1 MNRVRH
7 AIAFAAFT
15 LIGAGII
22 VRLVGA
28 PNYPDA
34 YYHFNAAARLASGNG
49 LTDTHLWTYIGAP
62 ESGVLYPSHLYWM
75 PLSSLIAAFGMA
87 LSGVPGSHAAAQLLF
102 IPMLAGVAG
111 IGFGLG
117 WQLGKSPRHA
127 WTAGLIAL
135 FSGYFVRFWGAMDTF
150 TPFALV
156 GALSLLL
163 AGRVTAG
170 DSRWWITLM
179 AGVFA
184 GLGHLTRADGVLL
197 LLTAGFVWLVS
208 RQPVRLIGL
217 LILGYLIVM
226 MPWFARNLA
235 EIGSP
240 LPLGGT
246 MTMWIREYN
255 ELFSF
260 PPTASPAD
268 LFADGLATFA
278 ATRWEAFVSNL
289 GTFVAVEG
297 MIAMTPLML
306 VALWRRRRDPFL
318 RPFWLYALGLHAA
331 MTIVFPLP
339 GYRGGLF
346 HSAAAL
352 VPWWAALGVLGV
364 DDAVDW
370 MAKRRRWRP
379 QTAKGVFSAALVGLA
394 LMLSVLF
401 GSAGRVPADA
411 PTPAFYTALDAIL
424 PPDARLMI
432 NDPAGLYYHTGRG
445 GVVLPNS
452 PPDVIPE
459 IAARYHIDY
468 LVLESPE
475 AVPAPL
481 MTLFDTTPDYLIPIP
496 FDGGARVYA
505 IAVD

>member
-7 AIAFAAFT
+7 TIAFAVVA
-15 LIGAGII
+15 LIGAAII

-34 YYHFNAAARLASGNG
+34 YYHFNAAVRLASGDG
-49 LTDTHLWTYIGAP
+49 LTDTYLWTYIGAP
-62 ESGVLYPSHLYWM
+62 EIGVLYPSHLYWM
-75 PLSSLIAAFGMA
+75 PLTSLIAALGMA
-87 LSGVPGSHAAAQLLF
+87 LSGAPGSHASAQFLF
-102 IPMLAGVAG
+102 IPMLAGTAG
-111 IGFGLG
+111 IGFALG
-117 WQLGKSPRHA
+117 SQLGKSARHA
-127 WTAGLIAL
+127 WAAGLIAL

-156 GALSLLL
+156 GALCLLL

-170 DSRWWITLM
+170 DSRWWIALS
-179 AGVFA
+179 AGMFA

-197 LLTAGFVWLVS
+197 LLTAGFVWLIS
-208 RQPVRLIGL
+208 RRPVRLIAL

-226 MPWFARNLA
+226 TPWFVRNLA

-246 MTMWIREYN
+246 MTIWIREYN
-255 ELFSF
+255 QLFSF

-268 LFADGLATFA
+268 FFADGLATFA

-289 GTFVAVEG
+289 ATFVAVEG

-306 VALWRRRRDPFL
+306 IALWKRRRDPFL
-318 RPFWLYALGLHAA
+318 RPFGLYALGLHAA
-331 MTIVFPLP
+331 MTLVFPFP

-352 VPWWAALGVLGV
+352 VPWWAALGMLGV

-370 MAKRRRWRP
+370 LAKRRRWRP
-379 QTAKGVFSAALVGLA
+379 QTAKRVFSTALVGLA
-394 LMLSVLF
+394 LMLSLTF
-401 GSAGRVPADA
+401 GTAGRVPDDA
-411 PTPAFYTALDAIL
+411 PTPTFYTALDALL
-424 PPDARLMI
+424 PTNARVMI

-452 PPDVIPE
+452 APDAIPG
-459 IAARYHIDY
+459 IAARYQIDY
-468 LVLESPE
+468 LILESPE
-475 AVPAPL
+475 AVPVPL
-481 MTLFDTTPDYLIPIP
+481 MALFDTTPDYLIPIP

-505 IAVD
+505 IALD

>member
-7 AIAFAAFT
+7 TIVFAAVA

-34 YYHFNAAARLASGNG
+34 YYHFNAAARLASGAG
-49 LTDTHLWTYIGAP
+49 LTDTYLWTYIGAP

-75 PLSSLIAAFGMA
+75 PLTSLIGALGMA
-87 LSGVPGSHAAAQLLF
+87 LSGAPGSHAAAQLLF
-102 IPMLAGVAG
+102 IPMLTGTAG
-111 IGFGLG
+111 IGFALG
-117 WQLGKSPRHA
+117 WQLGKSTRHA
-127 WTAGLIAL
+127 WAAGLIAL

-156 GALSLLL
+156 GALCLLL

-170 DSRWWITLM
+170 KSRWWIALL
-179 AGVFA
+179 AGVCA

-208 RQPVRLIGL
+208 RRPIRLLVISF
-217 LILGYLIVM
+217 LGYLIVM
-226 MPWFARNLA
+226 MPWFARNLM

-246 MTMWIREYN
+246 MTIWIREYN

-260 PPTASPAD
+260 PPTASPAG
-268 LFADGLATFA
+268 LFADGLSSFA
-278 ATRWEAFVSNL
+278 ATRWEAFVNNL
-289 GTFVAVEG
+289 GTFIAVEG

-306 VALWRRRRDPFL
+306 IALWRRRRDPFL

-331 MTIVFPLP
+331 MTIVFPFP

-370 MAKRRRWRP
+370 LAKRRRWRP
-379 QTAKGVFSAALVGLA
+379 QTAKWVFSTALVGLA
-394 LMLSVLF
+394 LMLSLML
-401 GSAGRVPADA
+401 GSAGRVAPDV
-411 PTPAFYTALDAIL
+411 PTPALYMALDAAL
-424 PPDARLMI
+424 PSDARVMI

-452 PPDVIPE
+452 QPDVIPE
-459 IAARYHIDY
+459 IAARYRVDY

-481 MTLFDTTPDYLIPIP
+481 LTLFDTAPDFLIPIP

-505 IAVD
+505 IALD